1 MERRKHTGYPLGG
14 NGQIQRLDYDTAVS
28 LVLTAAKEYF
38 NSSANLTHSC
48 MDLARYWTSKDFT
61 FHNHGI
67 IEYLNSVLKFY
78 ILYKVNH

>member
-48 MDLARYWTSKDFT
+48 MDLARY
-61 FHNHGI
+61 
-67 IEYLNSVLKFY
+67 
-78 ILYKVNH
+78 